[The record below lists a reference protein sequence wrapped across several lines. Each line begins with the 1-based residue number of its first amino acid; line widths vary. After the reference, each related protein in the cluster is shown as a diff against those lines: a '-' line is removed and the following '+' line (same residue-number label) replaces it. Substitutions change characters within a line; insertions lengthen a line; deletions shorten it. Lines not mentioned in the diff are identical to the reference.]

1 MKLSELTSG
10 EEQTTAETP
19 KRLKLSDIKKTS
31 PEESSLGGGLKAAG
45 KSAVEAVPGA
55 LGGWAGAELGA
66 GLGLM
71 TGPAAPVAS
80 PLLAIGGGLAGYMQG
95 EKAAEGLG
103 KLIPE
108 SVKKAT
114 GFAPETRVK
123 EQAEYPISSILGTTI
138 PDITAIVRGGY
149 KASKPGVKAL
159 TSPEAVGQVSD
170 FQQLGERVEKALTG
184 PKKAVIE
191 ARKKEA
197 TQLYNQA
204 KDTARKVQ
212 TAGQPFAES
221 PQGIALARDL
231 ENSKYFTDSQGNK
244 FLKSQKEIDAI
255 DDVLSVLKPKVSGG
269 QVSPLGAGVV
279 SQRVTKKTPTVQTQK
294 DIDAFID
301 ELRSIR
307 DANKPGQPVTNYA
320 GLTREYRKNLIDK
333 IERHLYDWDKDYEK
347 ADQAYKAA
355 SQKLAPFETDLM
367 RRILREEKYTPGE
380 IARDTETFAKEFFSS
395 ADKVKELKFATGD
408 PKFVS
413 DLGKD
418 FAATKLDG
426 MTPAR
431 VKEFA
436 FAPENQGWMTEAGI
450 KDVVQKYA
458 QEATKVESRKNM
470 LKYFGIGAAG
480 SAIGFPLARSILGG
494 FQNL

>member
-10 EEQTTAETP
+10 GEQATAETP

-71 TGPAAPVAS
+71 TGPVAPVAS

-138 PDITAIVRGGY
+138 PDITAIGRGAY

-159 TSPEAVGQVSD
+159 TSPEAVGQVSN

-380 IARDTETFAKEFFSS
+380 IARDTEAFAKEFFSS
-395 ADKVKELKFATGD
+395 SDKVKELKFATGD